1 MAENKEKTGVKF
13 LDELLQGGV
22 PAKSIILVEGTSGIG
37 QSVLVY
43 HFLSQGV
50 KEQDKSVYVF
60 SGHLLDEVLDEFESY
75 GMEVKKSDIGWIDA
89 SNSNEDPSVIQC
101 DLSELFTVSSAI
113 KKKLAEKKSKSQQ
126 VRLAIDIVS
135 PALMS
140 NNSSEVYKFLSSLI
154 SELKKNNVTAML
166 VIEDA
171 MHDPHVVASIEQ
183 LCDGVIEMKAIEK
196 DLEIETVLKIKKMRN
211 IPPFQKCYRY
221 RVTKEGIVEK
231 RE

>member
-1 MAENKEKTGVKF
+1 MPEQKEKLGVKF
-13 LDELLQGGV
+13 LDELLNGGV

-37 QSVLVY
+37 QNVLLY
-43 HFLSQGV
+43 HFLFQGV
-50 KEQDKSVYVF
+50 REQDRAVYVF
-60 SGHLLDEVLDEFESY
+60 SGHLLDEILDEFESY
-75 GMEVKKSDIGWIDA
+75 SMEVKKGEISWVDA
-89 SNSNEDPSVIQC
+89 SNSNEDPAITPC

-113 KKKLAEKKSKSQQ
+113 KKNLAGKKSKTQQ
-126 VRLAIDIVS
+126 TRLAMDMVS

-140 NNSSEVYKFLSSLI
+140 NDSSEVYKFLSSLI

-196 DLEIETVLKIKKMRN
+196 DLEIETVLRIKKMRN

-221 RVTKEGIVEK
+221 KVTGEGIVEK

>member
-1 MAENKEKTGVKF
+1 
-13 LDELLQGGV
+13 LDE
-22 PAKSIILVEGTSGIG
+22 I
-37 QSVLVY
+37 
-43 HFLSQGV
+43 
-50 KEQDKSVYVF
+50 
-60 SGHLLDEVLDEFESY
+60 LDEFESY
-75 GMEVKKSDIGWIDA
+75 NMEVKKGEINWVDA
-89 SNSNEDPSVIQC
+89 SNSNEDPAITQC

-113 KKKLAEKKSKSQQ
+113 KKNLAGKKAQGA
-126 VRLAIDIVS
+126 RLAMDIVS

-154 SELKKNNVTAML
+154 SELKKSNVTAML

-183 LCDGVIEMKAIEK
+183 LCDGVIELKAIEK

-221 RVTKEGIVEK
+221 KVTDEGIVEK